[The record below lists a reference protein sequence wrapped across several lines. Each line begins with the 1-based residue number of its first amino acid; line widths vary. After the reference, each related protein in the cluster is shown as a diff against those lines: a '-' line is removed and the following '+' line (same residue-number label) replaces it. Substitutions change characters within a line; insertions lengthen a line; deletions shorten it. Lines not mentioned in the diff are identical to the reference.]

1 MDAYLRQ
8 QGLAE
13 LLDAV
18 VYSADVGVRKP
29 DPKPFMTALARL
41 GARPPNAVHVGDS
54 LAVDMAGAAAAGIAG
69 IWFWGNC
76 PKVGKLAAGAPL
88 GPGTWPDLSSLPELA
103 ATAARLAGE
112 AYGGGT
118 ARQPAALAGAARDYP
133 ELKSLLFSKA
143 AST

>member
-13 LLDAV
+13 LLDVV

-29 DPKPFMTALARL
+29 DPKPFLTALARL
-41 GARPPNAVHVGDS
+41 GARPPDAVYVGDS
-54 LAVDMAGAAAAGIAG
+54 LDVDMAGAAAVAIAG

-76 PKVGKLAAGAPL
+76 PRIKKLAPGALL
-88 GPGTWPDLSSLPELA
+88 GPGTWPDLSSMPELA
-103 ATAARLAGE
+103 ATAARLAGGAKGE
-112 AYGGGT
+112 GT
-118 ARQPAALAGAARDYP
+118 SRRPGAIVGAARDYP

-143 AST
+143 ASA